1 MPTAE
6 PPAVEQVDVFCLG
19 SKGGNP
25 APIVLDADRMSAK
38 EMQDVAAAYG
48 HEAGFVLPPTDA
60 RKADLRYRFF
70 VPLAEMDMCGH
81 GTLGTTWLLAKLGK
95 LKPGEVR
102 IETRS
107 GIVRCR
113 ISDTG
118 EVAVEQPAAKVTE
131 ISPDKRAEIVAILGI
146 HERDLLDLPLL
157 NSTTS
162 RTKTLVPLASPV
174 VLNDLHPDF
183 SRMRA
188 LCEAIGSTGLYPF
201 ACDWDDERTYHARQF
216 PAASGYPEDAATG
229 VAATALLYGLKHW
242 GLIGTRRTIRVR
254 QGDAMGRP
262 SRMAVTLADH
272 ADVGAGCW
280 LSGEVRRSSDVVSK
294 H

>member
-1 MPTAE
+1 MP
-6 PPAVEQVDVFCLG
+6 PVEHVEVFG
-19 SKGGNP
+19 VGAKGGNP
-25 APIVLDADRMSAK
+25 APVVLDAERMSAD
-38 EMQDVAAAYG
+38 EMRGIAAAYG

-60 RKADLRYRFF
+60 GKADLRYRFF

-81 GTLGTTWLLAKLGK
+81 GTLGTTWLLAKKGK

-118 EVAVEQPAAKVTE
+118 EVAVAQPAAKINV
-131 ISPDKRAEIVAILGI
+131 IAADKRAEIISLLGI
-146 HERDLLDLPLL
+146 TERDLLDLPIL
-157 NSTTS
+157 NATTS
-162 RTKTLVPLASPV
+162 RTKTLVPLTSPL
-174 VLNDLHPDF
+174 VLNALQPDF
-183 SRMRA
+183 SKMRA
-188 LCEAIGSTGLYPF
+188 FCEAIGSTGLYPF

-216 PAASGYPEDAATG
+216 PAASGFPEDAATG
-229 VAATALLYGLKHW
+229 VAATALLFGLKHW
-242 GLIGTRRTIRVR
+242 GLIGARRTIRVR

-262 SRMAVTLADH
+262 SRMAVTLADA
-272 ADVGAGCW
+272 ADTSAGCW
-280 LSGEVRRSSDVVSK
+280 LSGEVRLAGSSAAT